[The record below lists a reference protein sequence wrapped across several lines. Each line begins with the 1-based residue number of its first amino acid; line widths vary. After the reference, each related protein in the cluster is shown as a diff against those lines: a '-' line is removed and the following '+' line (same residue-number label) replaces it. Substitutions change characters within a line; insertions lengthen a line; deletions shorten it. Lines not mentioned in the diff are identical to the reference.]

1 MAHLQEEH
9 LSQILSC
16 PQDVAFNLQAPGMGK
31 HDAVD
36 VYTQWT
42 SKPVLHQ
49 LPQKSLYLTPVSQP
63 ETSQV
68 QLCLIQTSS
77 HSHHSDAAPLSH
89 SAMSPY
95 GLLQSTFYML
105 LG

>member
-16 PQDVAFNLQAPGMGK
+16 PQDVAFNLQALGWGNMMLLMSILNG
-31 HDAVD
+31 
-36 VYTQWT
+36 
-42 SKPVLHQ
+42 HQ
-49 LPQKSLYLTPVSQP
+49 NLFFISCLRSRSDLTPVSQP

-95 GLLQSTFYML
+95 GLLQSTFYM
-105 LG
+105 